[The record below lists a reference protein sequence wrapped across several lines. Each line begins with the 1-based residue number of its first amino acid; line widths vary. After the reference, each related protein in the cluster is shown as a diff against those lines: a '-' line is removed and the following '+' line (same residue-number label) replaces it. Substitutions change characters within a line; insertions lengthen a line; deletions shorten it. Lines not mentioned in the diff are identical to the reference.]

1 MGIVVVLIYGYAVI
15 GLLLGSR
22 GGGGGSL
29 GLGLSLG
36 MLLRMTQ
43 ALVRLL
49 LAV

>member
-1 MGIVVVLIYGYAVI
+1 MDVVVRIYGYAVI
-15 GLLLGSR
+15 GLLLGCG

-29 GLGLSLG
+29 SLGLSLG

-49 LAV
+49 LAM

>member
-1 MGIVVVLIYGYAVI
+1 MGVVVVLIYGYAVI
-15 GLLLGSR
+15 GLLLSS
-22 GGGGGSL
+22 GGGGSL
-29 GLGLSLG
+29 SLGLSLG

>member
-1 MGIVVVLIYGYAVI
+1 MGVVMVLIYGYTAI

-22 GGGGGSL
+22 SGGSL

>member
-1 MGIVVVLIYGYAVI
+1 MGVVVVLIYGYAVI
-15 GLLLGSR
+15 GLLLGCR

-29 GLGLSLG
+29 SLGLSLG

-43 ALVRLL
+43 ALMRLL

>member
-1 MGIVVVLIYGYAVI
+1 MGVVVVLIYGYAVI

-22 GGGGGSL
+22 GGGGSL
-29 GLGLSLG
+29 SLGLSLG

>member
-1 MGIVVVLIYGYAVI
+1 MGVVVVLSYGYAVI

-22 GGGGGSL
+22 RRGGGCLS
-29 GLGLSLG
+29 LGLSLG